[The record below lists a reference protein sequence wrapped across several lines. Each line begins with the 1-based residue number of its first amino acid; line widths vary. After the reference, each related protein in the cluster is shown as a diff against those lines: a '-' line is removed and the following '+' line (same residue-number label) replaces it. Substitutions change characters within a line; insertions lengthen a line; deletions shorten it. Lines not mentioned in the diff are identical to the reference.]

1 LKDIFATFGR
11 KVSRIPW
18 GAVAG
23 VVVEQLHAQ
32 GGVAG
37 QVLAQLQEWAG
48 HLAANAVREWPGT
61 IASHAPCACPNVASG
76 TPKKCHASAVVV
88 CDICNRKCCLAHARI
103 DYLAGAICEICIGE
117 AKARAR
123 AAGPKA
129 PGQAAPKKDVD
140 RAFRILDLGRT
151 ATWEE
156 IKKRHRELVFKHNA
170 DRPQTDKMRAQNTE
184 RLKKVNWAL
193 EVLRKFHEDKKEAA

>member
-1 LKDIFATFGR
+1 MKDIFAKFGR

-32 GGVAG
+32 SGIAG
-37 QVLAQLQEWAG
+37 EVLGQLQEWASY
-48 HLAANAVREWPGT
+48 LAANAVREWPET
-61 IASHAPCACPNVASG
+61 IASRAPCACPNVSSG

-88 CDICNRKCCLAHARI
+88 CDVCSRKCCLAHARI
-103 DYLAGAICEICIGE
+103 DYLGGAICEICIGE

-123 AAGPKA
+123 ADGPKA
-129 PGQAAPKKDVD
+129 ERATPKKDVD
-140 RAFRILDLGRT
+140 RALKILDLGRG
-151 ATWEE
+151 ATWDE
-156 IKKRHRELVFKHNA
+156 IRKRHRELAFKYNA